1 MESYGVLE
9 HESISNEIDLHVEQ
23 IKNLGFTAI
32 HSGYTSTEI
41 SEIRDISV
49 EVSNKYKNMYS
60 HFDLNKIGEGNS
72 FRSPSLIDMRLLKP
86 AANPKLQSLISR
98 LITGKFYLNQQ
109 NLVINPPKSN
119 QYSQLKFHRDL
130 PYQHYVSS
138 RPLAINAL
146 YAVDD
151 FTIENGATYVIP
163 ASHKS
168 EKFPSENFLETNKTQ
183 ISVKAGSFLVLDCM
197 IYHAAAPNLSNFPR
211 IGLNH
216 VYTTVMFRPQINWE
230 TAIEENRQSGWENF
244 DELLGLSFIE
254 PKNVNSYLEERNM
267 RH

>member
-1 MESYGVLE
+1 
-9 HESISNEIDLHVEQ
+9 
-23 IKNLGFTAI
+23 
-32 HSGYTSTEI
+32 
-41 SEIRDISV
+41 
-49 EVSNKYKNMYS
+49 
-60 HFDLNKIGEGNS
+60 
-72 FRSPSLIDMRLLKP
+72 
-86 AANPKLQSLISR
+86 
-98 LITGKFYLNQQ
+98 
-109 NLVINPPKSN
+109 
-119 QYSQLKFHRDL
+119 
-130 PYQHYVSS
+130 
-138 RPLAINAL
+138 LAINAL

>member
-1 MESYGVLE
+1 MEFYGVLE
-9 HESISNEIDLHVEQ
+9 QEDVSNEIDLHVEQ
-23 IKNLGFTAI
+23 IKNLGFTSI
-32 HSGYTSTEI
+32 DSGYTEKEI
-41 SEIRDISV
+41 TEIRDVSV
-49 EVSNKYKNMYS
+49 EVSNKYKDMYF
-60 HFDLNKIGEGNS
+60 HFELDKIGEENS
-72 FRSPSLIDMRLLKP
+72 FRAPSLIDMRLMKP
-86 AANPKLQSLISR
+86 AANPKLQSIIAR

-151 FTIENGATYVIP
+151 FTIENGATFVIP

-183 ISVKAGSFLVLDCM
+183 ISVKAGNFLVLDCM
-197 IYHAAAPNLSNFPR
+197 IYHAAAPNLSSFPR

-216 VYTTVMFRPQINWE
+216 VYTTVMFRPQINWK
-230 TAIEENRQSGWENF
+230 TAIEENKQSGWKNY
-244 DELLGLSFIE
+244 DELLGLTFTE
-254 PKNVNSYLEERNM
+254 PKDVNSYLEGRNQ
-267 RH
+267 RI